1 MVKYILKRN
10 NILLSQ
16 FANDLNISRPTL
28 DSYIKNYDNGI
39 KLSNEMFQK
48 IFNYLFKDMHI
59 SNEEFKKKYQYVITN
74 YGMIGFVTTPNKKQK
89 NTILEELISNGEIFS
104 YLSSNELNALGD
116 LIKGKDVILK
126 SLLNIEW
133 ILSGGVDINKLSEKE
148 KMIIVK
154 MYEVYGKLKELD
166 YSYDKASYDKLIN
179 SINKKTTSIN
189 KEELKKTINDKISAI
204 INDAIEQ
211 GDVDKI
217 KDLLSNISNTK

>member
-89 NTILEELISNGEIFS
+89 NTILEELISDGEIFS

-154 MYEVYGKLKELD
+154 MYEVYGKLKDLD